1 MLDSKFHFISGLP
14 RSGSTLLAAL
24 LRQNPRFH
32 AAISSPVSLLIEQ
45 MLEAMSEDSEHSVFI
60 STQQKRAIVQGIF
73 RGYYQ
78 PQSDKEIIFDT
89 NRRWCSQLPMIR
101 DLFPNAKVICCV
113 RNIAW
118 IADSIE
124 RLIRQN
130 SFDVSRLLGS
140 PAERRTVYSRTEAL
154 MQGDRLIGFSYNAL
168 KEAFYS
174 ENSEILL
181 LVDYEILTQNP
192 GLVMKMIYE
201 FLGENFFEHDFD
213 NVEYD
218 EPEFDKNLNTPG
230 LHKVRSKVEYK
241 PRTTILP
248 PDLFEQFSKM
258 SFWLE
263 PSQSKA
269 NLILSQFKE
278 TNLLK
283 ILNENTSLMPGKLKN
298 FS

>member
-1 MLDSKFHFISGLP
+1 MLNRKFHFISGLP
-14 RSGSTLLAAL
+14 RSGSTLMAAL

-32 AAISSPVSLLIEQ
+32 AAMSSPVSLLMEQ
-45 MLEAMSEDSEHSVFI
+45 ILEAMGEDSEHSVFI

-73 RGYYQ
+73 TGYYQ
-78 PQSDKEIIFDT
+78 PQADKEVVFDT
-89 NRRWCSQLPMIR
+89 NRRWCSKLPIIQ
-101 DLFPNAKVICCV
+101 DLFPHAKVICCV

-124 RLIRQN
+124 RLLRQN
-130 SFDVSRLLGS
+130 VFEVSRLLGS

-174 ENSEILL
+174 DNSGTLL

-192 GLVMKMIYE
+192 AQVMKVIYE
-201 FLGENFFEHDFD
+201 FLGEDFFEHDFE

-218 EPEFDKNLNTPG
+218 EPEFDKKLNTLG

-248 PDLFEQFSKM
+248 PDLFEQFSNM
-258 SFWLE
+258 SFWTE
-263 PSQSKA
+263 PSQSNA
-269 NLILSQFKE
+269 NIIISQFKE
-278 TNLLK
+278 TKLLK
-283 ILNENTSLMPGKLKN
+283 FLSRNTKVEVDA
-298 FS
+298 

>member
-1 MLDSKFHFISGLP
+1 MLECKFHFISGLP

-32 AAISSPVSLLIEQ
+32 AAMSSPVALLTEQ
-45 MLEAMSEDSEHSVFI
+45 MLEAMGEDSEHSVLI
-60 STQQKRAIVQGIF
+60 SPQQKKAIIQGIF
-73 RGYYQ
+73 TGYYQ
-78 PQSDKEIIFDT
+78 PQAGKEIIFDT
-89 NRRWCSQLPMIR
+89 SRRWCSKLPIIR
-101 DLFPNAKVICCV
+101 DLFPSAKVICCV

-130 SFDVSRLLGS
+130 TFEVSRLFGS
-140 PAERRTVYSRTEAL
+140 LAERRTVYSRTEAL
-154 MQGDRLIGFSYNAL
+154 TQSDRLIGFSYNAL
-168 KEAFYS
+168 KEGFYS

-192 GLVMKMIYE
+192 AQALEVIYE
-201 FLGENFFEHDFD
+201 FLEEDLFQHDFE

-218 EPEFDKNLNTPG
+218 EPKFDKNLNTPG

-248 PDLFEQFSKM
+248 PDLFEQFNNM
-258 SFWLE
+258 SFWKE

-269 NLILSQFKE
+269 NIIVSKFQE

-283 ILNENTSLMPGKLKN
+283 VLSGNTSHKDGY
-298 FS
+298 